1 MQCSVDNC
9 EREATYKAAQL
20 CQMHYFRI
28 RRNGTVVKTPIGR
41 ALRYVT
47 PNGYITLYKP
57 GHPLSNKTNCVFE
70 HRCVMW
76 PIVGPDCRPCELCGK
91 PQTWATC
98 HVDHIDDN
106 RQNNSP
112 TNLRILCRG
121 CNVKRGF
128 RPESHE
134 FRSKVGLIEFEGKRD
149 TSTNWARDPRVKVSG
164 NTIRLR
170 KAAGMTDAEALFSEK
185 VTHNGR
191 RTAPAPRKPT
201 HKHERSNAVAITI
214 EGVTM
219 SAAEWSRTDG
229 VVVTENTIINRVRS
243 GWDPV
248 EALITPG
255 RQRPIADEA
264 IKAKYR
270 AMTKELK
277 KEQAA

>member
-9 EREATYKAAQL
+9 EREATYKTDRL

-28 RRNGTVVKTPIGR
+28 RRNGTVVKKPIGR

-57 GHPLSNKTNCVFE
+57 GHPLSNKTQCVFE
-70 HRCVMW
+70 HRFVMW

-98 HVDHIDDN
+98 HVDHIDEN
-106 RQNNSP
+106 RQNNAA

-134 FRSKVGLIEFEGKRD
+134 FRSSVGLIEFEGRRD
-149 TSTNWARDPRVKVSG
+149 TATAWARDPRVNVSG
-164 NTIRLR
+164 STIRLR
-170 KAAGMTDAEALFSEK
+170 KAAGMTDEEALFSEK

-191 RTAPAPRKPT
+191 RKAPAPRKT
-201 HKHERSNAVAITI
+201 SHKHERSNAVAITI

-219 SAAEWSRTDG
+219 SAAEWARVEGT
-229 VVVTENTIINRVRS
+229 VVTENTIISRVRS
-243 GWDPV
+243 GWGPI

-255 RQRPIADEA
+255 RKRPCSDES
-264 IKAKYR
+264 IKAEYR
-270 AMTKELK
+270 AKIKQLKE
-277 KEQAA
+277 AA

>member
-1 MQCSVDNC
+1 
-9 EREATYKAAQL
+9 
-20 CQMHYFRI
+20 MHYFRV

-70 HRCVMW
+70 HRFVMW

-91 PQTWATC
+91 PQTWSTC
-98 HVDHIDDN
+98 HVDHIDNN

-170 KAAGMTDAEALFSEK
+170 KAAGMTDAEALFSDK

-191 RTAPAPRKPT
+191 RKAPAPRKT
-201 HKHERSNAVAITI
+201 NHKHERSNAVAITI

-229 VVVTENTIINRVRS
+229 AVVTENTIISRVRS
-243 GWDPV
+243 GWDPI

-264 IKAKYR
+264 IKDEYR
-270 AMTKELK
+270 AKTRELK
-277 KEQAA
+277 RAAA